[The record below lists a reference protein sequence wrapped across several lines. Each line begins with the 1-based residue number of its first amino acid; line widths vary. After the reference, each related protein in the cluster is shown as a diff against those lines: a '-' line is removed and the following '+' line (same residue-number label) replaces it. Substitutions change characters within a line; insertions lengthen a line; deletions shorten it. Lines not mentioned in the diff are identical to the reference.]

1 MADTTVDTYR
11 SKALIVLMLVFLA
24 GGISGIVS
32 FFIFDNTIL
41 NKTNTDNSVVLSETK
56 IIELEYLRNTLSL
69 NPDQV
74 QQVRE
79 ILDQCIMNEADLL
92 MQIRLNQNSG
102 RERILKILTPEQRS
116 KFKHELPEALS
127 KQEASL

>member
-24 GGISGIVS
+24 GGISGSVS

>member
-11 SKALIVLMLVFLA
+11 SKALIVLMLVFLV

-116 KFKHELPEALS
+116 QFKHELPEALS